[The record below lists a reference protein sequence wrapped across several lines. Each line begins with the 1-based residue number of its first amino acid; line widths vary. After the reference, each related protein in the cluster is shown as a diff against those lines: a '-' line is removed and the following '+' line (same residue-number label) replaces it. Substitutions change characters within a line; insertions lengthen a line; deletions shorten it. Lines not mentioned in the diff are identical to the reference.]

1 MATRTPAQRVAD
13 EVRGQM
19 ARRRIT
25 QTALAADADLDLS
38 LSAINRRLTGEI
50 AFNVRELAVIARIL
64 DVPMA
69 TFVVEH
75 EQAAS

>member
-1 MATRTPAQRVAD
+1 
-13 EVRGQM
+13 M

-25 QTALAADADLDLS
+25 QTALAADTDLDLS

-64 DVPMA
+64 DVPMS
-69 TFVVEH
+69 TFVVDVP
-75 EQAAS
+75 EQAIA

>member
-1 MATRTPAQRVAD
+1 
-13 EVRGQM
+13 M

-64 DVPMA
+64 DVPMS
-69 TFVVEH
+69 TFVVDQP
-75 EQAAS
+75 EQAIA